1 MIDLVVH
8 GDVAEELKRISEQ
21 EQRPV
26 EAVLRSL
33 LDQYNVVTD
42 SDVDSDPLDAFI
54 GMIDDDITDLS
65 STVRE
70 TMEDY
75 YRKKY
80 GDSR

>member
-33 LDQYNVVTD
+33 LDRYNVATD
-42 SDVDSDPLDAFI
+42 SDVEGDPLDAFI
-54 GMIDDDITDLS
+54 GMIDADVTDLS
-65 STVRE
+65 STVHE
-70 TMEDY
+70 TMEDFH
-75 YRKKY
+75 RKNMAV
-80 GDSR
+80 

>member
-1 MIDLVVH
+1 MADLIIRD
-8 GDVAEELKRISEQ
+8 DVAEDLRRIAEQ
-21 EQRPV
+21 ENRSI
-26 EAVLRSL
+26 EDVLRSMINS
-33 LDQYNVVTD
+33 YKPT
-42 SDVDSDPLDAFI
+42 SSRRDAIEDFI
-54 GMIDDDITDLS
+54 GVFDDDVTDLS